1 MNRMLTLALVCTL
14 AGGLAQAQDTD
25 ATSWTVEEFLAA
37 YPDLSEGVF
46 EQLDL
51 NSDGKIDPD
60 EYLLAI
66 DAGLIMPLE
75 G

>member
-1 MNRMLTLALVCTL
+1 MKRMSILALVCVL
-14 AGGLAQAQDTD
+14 AGGVVHAQDAD
-25 ATSWTVEEFLAA
+25 VTSWTLEEFLDA

-51 NSDGKIDPD
+51 NDDGKIDPD